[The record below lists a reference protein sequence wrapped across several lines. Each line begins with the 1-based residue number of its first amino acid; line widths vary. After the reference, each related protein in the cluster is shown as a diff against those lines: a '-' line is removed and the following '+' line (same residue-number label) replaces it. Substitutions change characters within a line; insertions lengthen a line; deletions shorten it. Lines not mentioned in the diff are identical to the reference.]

1 MTFDWSDFLEVAK
14 QLVTSGGSEA
24 AWRSGVSR
32 AYYAL
37 YHCARN
43 YALEMHYPEPRVGQH
58 QVLWDWFSS
67 RGDTDLQQWALASQ
81 DLYWA
86 RVRADYKIKNAKM
99 NNLNAEHWISEAERL
114 LAQAEG
120 FRSA

>member
-43 YALEMHYPEPRVGQH
+43 YALEMHYTEPRVGQH